1 MRKFKLKDIWGYGW
15 VITGF
20 IVSSII
26 TIVFL
31 SLTIYLFLSSYNGG
45 AIVLKEK
52 LATILILD
60 VILLIVL
67 IIFILTYALIFSP
80 FTNKEGQVVDVKILE
95 ISIFNNM
102 YGVALIDGKEYD
114 VKITYLSAAHFLT
127 FLLMFKEG
135 EYCRCFIRNKD
146 LNKEKVKAILYK
158 Y

>member
-31 SLTIYLFLSSYNGG
+31 SLTIYLFLSSYNGE

-67 IIFILTYALIFSP
+67 IIFILT
-80 FTNKEGQVVDVKILE
+80 FTLFDCS
-95 ISIFNNM
+95 SI
-102 YGVALIDGKEYD
+102 
-114 VKITYLSAAHFLT
+114 
-127 FLLMFKEG
+127 
-135 EYCRCFIRNKD
+135 
-146 LNKEKVKAILYK
+146 
-158 Y
+158 

>member
-31 SLTIYLFLSSYNGG
+31 SLTIYLFLSSYNGE

-67 IIFILTYALIFSP
+67 IILY
-80 FTNKEGQVVDVKILE
+80 
-95 ISIFNNM
+95 
-102 YGVALIDGKEYD
+102 
-114 VKITYLSAAHFLT
+114 
-127 FLLMFKEG
+127 LLMH
-135 EYCRCFIRNKD
+135 
-146 LNKEKVKAILYK
+146 
-158 Y
+158 